1 MPTQPSNP
9 SADELEALFN
19 IQQAITSRLD
29 PAAVMQL
36 ITEAARRLTGSDR
49 ASVVLLEG
57 DIFRIA
63 AHSSKEPEG
72 TVIGY
77 RMPAKG
83 SITELA
89 VQSQKPVYIAN
100 APNDPHVTE
109 NPGRRQLVERLG
121 IETLMAVPLIAEG
134 RPLGAISISNKL
146 AGEYGPDDERVL
158 MRLASSAVIGL
169 ENARLYR
176 QEQERRRVA
185 EGLRGTLKTLN
196 SDRPP
201 EDILA
206 YIVEQA
212 VRLLATGGGAIYG
225 LEPGRAE
232 LTLRAAHSLPEA
244 AWVEKPIPLDRG
256 PIGRGVSTRQPV
268 AVSAPEASEAE
279 IGPPYRALL
288 AAPLLLKKAAV
299 YGSLVLYFNDPRSF
313 RREEIELAETLADQA
328 VLAIENARLRQRV
341 KQAAVMRERSRLA
354 RDLHDSVT
362 QALYSLT
369 LLTEGWRR
377 KVEAGQVDR
386 VADYLA
392 EAGQIAYQGLKEMR
406 LLIHELRP
414 PALEEAGLVGALQRR
429 LDAVEG
435 RAGVEVRLLVGE
447 GLDTLPDQLEE
458 ELYRIAQESLNN
470 ALKHAEASQLRVRLE
485 RVDDRLELAVID
497 NGRGCDPKQAA
508 GQGGLGLESIRER
521 AEKLGGRLAFIS
533 APGQG
538 ATVKVSLPLAQREED
553 R

>member
-1 MPTQPSNP
+1 MPTEPSNP

-29 PAAVMQL
+29 PPAVMQL

-57 DIFRIA
+57 DVFRIA
-63 AHSSKEPEG
+63 AHSSKEPEAS
-72 TVIGY
+72 VIGY
-77 RMPAKG
+77 RMPAPG

-89 VQSQKPVYIAN
+89 VQSGQPIYITN
-100 APNDPHVTE
+100 APHDPHVTE
-109 NPGRRQLVERLG
+109 NQGRRDLVNRLG
-121 IETLMAVPLIAEG
+121 IETLMAVPLISG
-134 RPLGAISISNKL
+134 SQPLGAISVSNKVS
-146 AGEYGPDDERVL
+146 GQYDPNDERVL
-158 MRLASSAVIGL
+158 MMLASSAVIGL

-185 EGLRGTLKTLN
+185 ESLREVLRVLN
-196 SDRPP
+196 SDRPL
-201 EDILA
+201 EAILA

-212 VRLLATGGGAIYG
+212 VHLLATGGGAIYG
-225 LEPGRAE
+225 LEPEQGQ

-244 AWVEKPIPLDRG
+244 AWVQAPIPAGRG
-256 PIGRGVSTRQPV
+256 PVGRALSTRQPV
-268 AVSAPEASEAE
+268 ALSEPETPAAD

-288 AAPLLLKKAAV
+288 VVPLLIKEGEG
-299 YGSLVLYFNDPRSF
+299 YGSLALYFNDPRSF
-313 RREEIELAETLADQA
+313 GREEIELAETLGSQA
-328 VLAIENARLRQRV
+328 ALAIENARLQQRV
-341 KQAAVMRERSRLA
+341 KQAAIMRERSRLA
-354 RDLHDSVT
+354 RELHDSVT

-377 KVEAGQVDR
+377 KVEAGQLEQ

-414 PALEEAGLVGALQRR
+414 PVLAQEGLVGALQRR

-435 RAGVEVRLLVGE
+435 RAGVEVRLLVDE
-447 GLDTLPDQLEE
+447 GLETLPDRLEE
-458 ELYRIAQESLNN
+458 GLYRIAQESLNN
-470 ALKHAEASQLRVRLE
+470 ALKHAGAGQVTVRLG
-485 RVDDRLELAVID
+485 RVDDRLEMAIID
-497 NGRGCDPKQAA
+497 NGRGCSPEKVA
-508 GQGGLGLESIRER
+508 GQGGLGLDSMRQR
-521 AEKLGGRLAFIS
+521 AGQLGGKLSFTS

-538 ATVKVSLPLAQREED
+538 TTVRVSLPLAQEE
-553 R
+553 